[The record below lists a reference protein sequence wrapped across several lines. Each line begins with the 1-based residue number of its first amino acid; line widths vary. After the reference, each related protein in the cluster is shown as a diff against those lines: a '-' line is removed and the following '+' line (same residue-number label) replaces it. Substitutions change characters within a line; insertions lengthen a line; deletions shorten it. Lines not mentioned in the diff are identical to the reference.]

1 MASYSTNANV
11 QNLVYGTTNSDW
23 DAACTAAR
31 DVATSVINAKLD
43 RTTDIGTASDLVTR
57 CCTLLAAG
65 IISTSPNDKV
75 ESNTYWKQGLI
86 LLEQLRGDDTDDASW
101 GRTIPI
107 ERFGNREVYS
117 DRVVW

>member
-23 DAACTAAR
+23 DAVCTAAR
-31 DVATSVINAKLD
+31 DVATSIINAKLD

-65 IISTSPNDKV
+65 IVSTSPNDKV
-75 ESNTYWKQGLI
+75 ESNTYWKQGHL
-86 LLEQLRGDDTDDASW
+86 LLEQLKGDDTDDASW
-101 GRTIPI
+101 GRTIAI
-107 ERFGNREVYS
+107 ERFGGYEPYPH
-117 DRVVW
+117 DAVW